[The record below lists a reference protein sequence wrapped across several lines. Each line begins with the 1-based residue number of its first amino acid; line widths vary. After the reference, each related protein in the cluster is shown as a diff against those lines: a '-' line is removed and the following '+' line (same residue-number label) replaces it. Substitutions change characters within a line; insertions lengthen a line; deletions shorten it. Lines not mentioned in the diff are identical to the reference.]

1 MNARR
6 AATNVL
12 IAGGG
17 VAALEA
23 ALALRALAQH
33 RVAVELLAPEPA
45 FWYRPLAVAEPF
57 GLAEVKHFGLPELA
71 AAAGAV
77 FTLGALASVD
87 TGRRIAHTSAGMPIP
102 FDMLVVA
109 TGARP
114 ESALPG
120 AVTFR
125 GPADGHKIDRLLA
138 EVASGEVRRVVFAV
152 PAGAVWSL
160 PAYELAL
167 LTAQWAESHGVSAH
181 RVVIATPEERPLA
194 IFGPE
199 VSDAVRDVL
208 AQRGVGILTNVY
220 PLAVRDRSLVVLGG
234 RTVDADRVVAVPRLR
249 AQAIAG
255 VPQDPDG
262 FVQVDEHGRVA
273 GLSNVYAAGDVT
285 TFPVKQGGIAAQ
297 QADAVAEA
305 IAEAAGADRVARPF
319 RPVLEAVLLSGDG
332 PRFIRH
338 ELSRGADSTVSEEPL
353 WSPPAK
359 IVGKY
364 LAPFLERN
372 RSAPM
377 PT

>member
-23 ALALRALAQH
+23 ALALRALAKD

-87 TGRRIAHTSAGMPIP
+87 TGRRVAHTSAGMPIP
-102 FDMLVVA
+102 FDMLVIA

-125 GPADGHKIDRLLA
+125 GPADAQKIDGLLA

-167 LTAQWAESHGVSAH
+167 LTAHWAETHDISGH
-181 RVVIATPEERPLA
+181 RVVVATPEERPLA

-208 AQRGVGILTNVY
+208 AQRGVGILTSVY
-220 PLAVRDRSLVVLGG
+220 PLAARDRSLLLLGESA
-234 RTVDADRVVAVPRLR
+234 VDADRVVAVPRLR

-255 VPQDPDG
+255 LPQDPDG

-273 GLSNVYAAGDVT
+273 GLPNVYAAGDVT

-305 IAEAAGADRVARPF
+305 IAEAAGADLVARPF

-338 ELSRGADSTVSEEPL
+338 ELSRGAESTVSEQPL
-353 WSPPAK
+353 WSPPVK

-364 LAPFLERN
+364 LAPFLDTP
-372 RSAPM
+372 AC
-377 PT
+377 

>member
-23 ALALRALAQH
+23 ALALQALAKGC
-33 RVAVELLAPEPA
+33 VAVELVAPEPA

-87 TGRRIAHTSAGMPIP
+87 AGRRIAQTSAGMPIP
-102 FDMLVVA
+102 FDMLVIA

-125 GPADGHKIDRLLA
+125 GPADGQKIDGLLA

-167 LTAQWAESHGVSAH
+167 LTAHWAESHGVSA
-181 RVVIATPEERPLA
+181 RIVIATPEERPLA

-199 VSDAVRDVL
+199 VSEAVRDVL
-208 AQRGVGILTNVY
+208 AQRGVGILTSVY
-220 PLAVRDRSLVVLGG
+220 PLAARDRSLLLLGESA
-234 RTVDADRVVAVPRLR
+234 VDADRVVAVPRLR

>member
-17 VAALEA
+17 VVALEA
-23 ALALRALAQH
+23 ALALRALAKD

-71 AAAGAV
+71 SAAGAV

-87 TGRRIAHTSAGMPIP
+87 AGRRIAHTSAGMPIP
-102 FDMLVVA
+102 FDMLVIA
-109 TGARP
+109 TGAQP

-120 AVTFR
+120 ALTFR
-125 GPADGHKIDRLLA
+125 GPADGEKIDRFLA

-167 LTAQWAESHGVSAH
+167 LTAHWAKSHGVSSH

-305 IAEAAGADRVARPF
+305 IAEAAGADIVARPF
-319 RPVLEAVLLSGDG
+319 RPVLEGELLSGG
-332 PRFIRH
+332 SARFMRH
-338 ELSRGADSTVSEEPL
+338 ELSRGAESTVSEQPL
-353 WSPPAK
+353 WSPPVK
-359 IVGKY
+359 IAGKY

-372 RSAPM
+372 PSAPM
-377 PT
+377 PM